1 MSGHAQRGHCELSPS
16 SASRWMACPG
26 SVRMSRGIPRR
37 SSVHADEGTLAHEL
51 AEKCLRDG
59 SDPAQFLGSCIDGF
73 DIDQDFVDA
82 LGVYVAYVRALVAV
96 SWSSHFELP
105 ISLDAINPP
114 APMRGTCDAITQVHD
129 TLHVVDLKFGAGV
142 PVEVAGNKQLRYYA
156 LGAYLMVSQGTPAVP
171 INRIEITIVQP
182 RARHADGPIRT
193 EVLTPFEL
201 LDSGLDLLE
210 AAEAA
215 LRPDAPLVPGSQCR
229 WCPAHATCPA
239 ARDSALA
246 VAQQEFL
253 EPPAAPPAPASFSDE
268 QIGALLYRFDEV
280 EAWIK
285 AVREHALARLTA
297 GAAVPGWKLV
307 EKRAT
312 RKWVDEDAVR
322 SWAKAK
328 KLKAS
333 AITTTELLSPAA
345 MEKALGKKFIP
356 ADLIVKQSSG
366 LTLAEEYDPR
376 PAVHSLAAADE
387 FSVVTD

>member
-1 MSGHAQRGHCELSPS
+1 VSGHAQRGHCELSPS

-51 AEKCLRDG
+51 AERCLRDG
-59 SDPAQFLGSCIDGF
+59 SDPAQFLGSRIDGF
-73 DIDQDFVDA
+73 DVDQDFVDA
-82 LGVYVAYVRALVAV
+82 LEVYVEYVRGLVDE
-96 SWSSHFELP
+96 SWQAEFEVQ
-105 ISLDAINPP
+105 ISLEAINPP
-114 APMRGTCDAITQVHD
+114 APMRGTCDAMVRVGR

-142 PVEVAGNKQLRYYA
+142 PVEAEGNKQLRYYA
-156 LGAYLMVSQGTPAVP
+156 LGAYLVSADGLFP
-171 INRIEITIVQP
+171 IDQIAITIVQP

-193 EVLTPFEL
+193 QVLTPLEL
-201 LDSGLDLLE
+201 IDSGLDLLE

-215 LRPDAPLVPGSQCR
+215 LQPDAPLVPGSQCR

-280 EAWIK
+280 EAWMK
-285 AVREHALARLTA
+285 AVRDHAFARLTA
-297 GAAVPGWKLV
+297 GVTVPGWKLV

-366 LTLAEEYDPR
+366 LILAEEYDPR
-376 PAVHSLAAADE
+376 PAVNSLAAADE